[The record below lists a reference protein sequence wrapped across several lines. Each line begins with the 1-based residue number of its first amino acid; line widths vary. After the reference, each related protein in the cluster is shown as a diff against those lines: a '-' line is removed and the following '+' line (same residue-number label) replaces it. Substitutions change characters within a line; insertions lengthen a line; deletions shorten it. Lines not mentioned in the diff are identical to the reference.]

1 MSLVSVYSS
10 VAPRVGVVSCG
21 LLAGLTTCF
30 WAMVSLVLQQV
41 FQRWNKT
48 YQVKSSRDRIVYV
61 SYVNSLLHA
70 PIACIN
76 SLLCT
81 YYVW

>member
-1 MSLVSVYSS
+1 
-10 VAPRVGVVSCG
+10 
-21 LLAGLTTCF
+21 
-30 WAMVSLVLQQV
+30 VSLVLQQV

-48 YQVKSSRDRIVYV
+48 YQVKSSRERIVYV